1 MIVRY
6 IIFIL
11 TVLHSLYLI
20 SHHISY
26 IYVRT
31 VMTKVGIRVVI
42 VPGAHREV
50 LAIKK
55 ETHAQQLTFLYVLPN
70 I

>member
-1 MIVRY
+1 
-6 IIFIL
+6 
-11 TVLHSLYLI
+11 
-20 SHHISY
+20 
-26 IYVRT
+26 
-31 VMTKVGIRVVI
+31 MTKVGIRVVI